1 MDPIDPI
8 FVGTGTP
15 ARSQSDKYRV
25 YGVPLLTVYCY
36 TKSYLRMTK
45 LQAVTI
51 DDDQFYPSYKLLG
64 SVKEVPTKRSYT
76 YRFLVH
82 STSALH
88 VGLYPS
94 YVH

>member
-25 YGVPLLTVYCY
+25 YGVPFLRFTA
-36 TKSYLRMTK
+36 TKVPRMAK

-51 DDDQFYPSYKLLG
+51 DDDQFY
-64 SVKEVPTKRSYT
+64 VP
-76 YRFLVH
+76 LI
-82 STSALH
+82 
-88 VGLYPS
+88 
-94 YVH
+94 

>member
-51 DDDQFYPSYKLLG
+51 DDDQLK
-64 SVKEVPTKRSYT
+64 K
-76 YRFLVH
+76 YRQN
-82 STSALH
+82 
-88 VGLYPS
+88 GLIYI
-94 YVH
+94 